1 MNRAV
6 ICEDGIAKRISLDHK
21 ATDISER
28 DRIQSIGGFV
38 TEKGRVMGDLAVAR
52 SIGDS
57 TCTPYVTHKP
67 NINEL
72 TLSEN
77 AEFIILACDGLF
89 DVMSDQEAC
98 DLVRRYPRE
107 KSSQILRDFA
117 YLLLSGDNISVIVI
131 HLKLAED
138 RKMERPLSWS
148 GKSKI
153 LPLSDS
159 LIPSRTSIDDTDAQ
173 RESVFVR
180 RVTSESV
187 RKKTSLVGSY
197 PKELPS
203 KSSNIIIVESVQS
216 ESHSLDLQLKKE
228 EEEENED
235 EEEVVVV
242 EEESSTLIITETLT
256 DQNDDANSNFEGGE
270 KEVEEAE
277 EIRKELEKLAED
289 ILLLNINGDGEA

>member
-173 RESVFVR
+173 CESVFVR

-203 KSSNIIIVESVQS
+203 KKYDNIIIVESVQS

-228 EEEENED
+228 ED
-235 EEEVVVV
+235 EEVVVV
-242 EEESSTLIITETLT
+242 EEESSNLIITETLT
-256 DQNDDANSNFEGGE
+256 VQSDDTNSNLEGGE
-270 KEVEEAE
+270 KEVEAE